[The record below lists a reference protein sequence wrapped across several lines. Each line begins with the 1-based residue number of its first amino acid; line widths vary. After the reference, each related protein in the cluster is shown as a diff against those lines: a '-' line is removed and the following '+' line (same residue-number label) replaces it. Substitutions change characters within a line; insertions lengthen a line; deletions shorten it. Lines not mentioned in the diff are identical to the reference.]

1 MIHNAVFDLRA
12 HPRSRGENSP
22 YCRTAVARGG
32 SSPLTRGKRRSLRW
46 PCTAMRLI
54 PAHAGKTGARRASP
68 RRTRAHPRSRGEN
81 GYSWSTSSTSSG
93 SSPLTRG
100 KRDRREA
107 EGQAQRLIPA
117 HAGKTPCRGEQRHER
132 GAHPRSRGENWP
144 DAVAAGIVHGS
155 SPLTRGKPRRSKRR
169 SWRSRLIPAHAGKT
183 HANAGTT

>member
-1 MIHNAVFDLRA
+1 MREM
-12 HPRSRGENSP
+12 R
-22 YCRTAVARGG
+22 G
-32 SSPLTRGKRRSLRW
+32 SSPLTRGKPPSRCPRRSRS
-46 PCTAMRLI
+46 RLI